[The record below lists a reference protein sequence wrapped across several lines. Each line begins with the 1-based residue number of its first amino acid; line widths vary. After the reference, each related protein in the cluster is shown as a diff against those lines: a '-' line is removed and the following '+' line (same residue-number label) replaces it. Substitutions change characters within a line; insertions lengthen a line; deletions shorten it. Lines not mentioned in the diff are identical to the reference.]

1 VANTLKSLHPPYPV
15 VRLFSSA
22 EARRRSV
29 IFLVAA
35 TAALVALYVG
45 LRRYAPFVFHPEQL
59 RTWVEG
65 FGVLA
70 PVVFTLLQTAQVV
83 VAPIPG
89 QVVALV
95 AGYLFGPSLGTV
107 YSLVGVLV
115 GSAIAFTLADR
126 YGRGFVEELLDDAVV
141 ERFDGFVARVGIP
154 GLVAFVAIPG
164 LPDDVICFLAGITN
178 WRLRTFM
185 VAITIGR
192 LPAYVLT
199 VYAGGKLASGR
210 FVGAMAILGVVLV
223 VSVVGYYEQ
232 EKIRDVV
239 QRFAERSPF

>member
-1 VANTLKSLHPPYPV
+1 M
-15 VRLFSSA
+15 RLFSSA

-29 IFLVAA
+29 ILLVAA
-35 TAALVALYVG
+35 AAALVAVYAG
-45 LRRYAPFVFHPEQL
+45 LRRYAPFVFHPEEL

-89 QVVALV
+89 QGVALV
-95 AGYLFGPSLGTV
+95 AGYLFGPVLGTV
-107 YSLVGVLV
+107 YSLVGVLL

-126 YGRGFVEELLDDAVV
+126 YGRDFVEEILDEAAID
-141 ERFDGFVARVGIP
+141 RFDGFVDRVGIP
-154 GLVAFVAIPG
+154 GLVALVAVPG

-210 FVGAMAILGVVLV
+210 FVSAMAILGVVIGI
-223 VSVVGYYEQ
+223 SAVGYYKQ
-232 EKIRDVV
+232 EEIRDVV

>member
-1 VANTLKSLHPPYPV
+1 MVAV
-15 VRLFSSA
+15 FSST
-22 EARRRSV
+22 EARRRAG
-29 IFLVAA
+29 ILLLVAA
-35 TAALVALYVG
+35 VALVASYVG
-45 LRRYAPFVFHPEQL
+45 LRHYVPFVFHPEEL

-70 PVVFTLLQTAQVV
+70 PVVFTLLQTVQVV

-95 AGYLFGPSLGTV
+95 AGYLFGPVLGTV

-115 GSAIAFTLADR
+115 GSAIAFALADR
-126 YGRGFVEELLDDAVV
+126 YGRGFVEEILDDAVV
-141 ERFDGFVARVGIP
+141 DRFDGFVDRVGIP
-154 GLVAFVAIPG
+154 GLVAFVAVPG

-185 VAITIGR
+185 FAITVGR

-210 FVGAMAILGVVLV
+210 FVGAMAILGVVIVISL
-223 VSVVGYYEQ
+223 VGYSKQ
-232 EKIRDVV
+232 ERIRDVV